1 MKKRMEK
8 VSVIIPA
15 YNVGNYIHRAI
26 ESVLK
31 QTYENIELVVVDDGS
46 TDHTWNVIQE
56 YAKADIRMRAF
67 RQENRGVSSARNYA
81 LDNTSGDYVMFL
93 DSDDW
98 LEKNAVEYLMTLQEE
113 YQECLVSASAYYVK
127 IINHSIEKTLQ
138 KQPSP
143 LVKVSQR
150 EALMNIGTTKYNLR
164 SSCYKLFNSKY
175 LKGMHF
181 NESYYH
187 GEDGLFV
194 FEYLMKCQGLVFAT
208 EPLWNIL
215 ERPGS
220 ATNSPYNSRWL
231 TAVDAAEQMLYYDF
245 DPELRD
251 ALIMNV
257 IDRTE
262 VVEKTAVR
270 SGKVPKEELLYL
282 KNKLLVY
289 KKAFFSKKRSTK
301 EYAKYVLYAN
311 CPIPLVRFI
320 TKFLS

>member
-1 MKKRMEK
+1 MEK

-31 QTYENIELVVVDDGS
+31 QTYENVELVVVDDGS
-46 TDHTWNVIQE
+46 TDHTWNIIRE
-56 YAKADIRMRAF
+56 YTKADKRIRAF
-67 RQENRGVSSARNYA
+67 RQENRGVSSARNTA
-81 LDNTSGDYVMFL
+81 LDNISGDYVMFL

-98 LEKNAVEYLMTLQEE
+98 LEKNAVDYLLNLQKE
-113 YQECLVSASAYYVK
+113 YQECLISASAYYVK
-127 IINHSIEKTLQ
+127 IINNDIEKTLQ

-150 EALMNIGTTKYNLR
+150 DALMNIGTAKYNLR
-164 SSCYKLFNSKY
+164 SSCYKLFCSKY

-194 FEYLMKCQGLVFAT
+194 FEYLMKCPGLVFVT

-220 ATNSPYNSRWL
+220 ATNSPYNSKWL
-231 TAVDAAEQMLYYDF
+231 TAVDAAEQMLQYNF
-245 DPELRD
+245 DSELKD
-251 ALIMNV
+251 VLIMNV

-262 VVEKTAVR
+262 VVEKTAIR
-270 SGKVPKEELLYL
+270 SGKVSEEELLYL
-282 KNKLLVY
+282 KNKLSEY
-289 KKAFFSKKRSTK
+289 KKAFFSKKRSAK
-301 EYAKYVLYAN
+301 EYVKYVLYTV
-311 CPIPLVRFI
+311 CPIPLVRFF